1 MLHDDELLAVSGL
14 RLPPP
19 TAPQGTRLCPLAPL
33 NPDRTLP
40 LLAGHRWADLPLVGT
55 VVAGFPSPA
64 DDELHDTLSLDEYLI
79 KNKAATYLLRVTGHS
94 MQDAGI
100 LPGDLLLVERG
111 TTPRDGDIV
120 IARVDRA
127 WTMKFFRQRGAH
139 VFLEA
144 AHQDY
149 QPIHPQEE
157 LQVAAVVRAVIRKY

>member
-19 TAPQGTRLCPLAPL
+19 SLLQVTRLHPLA
-33 NPDRTLP
+33 LP
-40 LLAGHRWADLPLVGT
+40 SHDGTARLLTGRRWADLPLAGT

-79 KNKAATYLLRVTGHS
+79 RNKAATYLLRVTGHS

-111 TTPRDGDIV
+111 ATPRDGDIV
-120 IARVDRA
+120 VAQIDRA
-127 WTMKFFRQRGAH
+127 WTLKYFRQRGAH

-149 QPIHPQEE
+149 HPIHPQEE